1 MSSTAQ
7 LAQCAALRSLL
18 RNKRLPTFFPRRSI
32 HTHTTTSH
40 IQSFAI
46 LHNTGRRTLQPCTI
60 QTNRKFSQSSALLK
74 KKASKDSSK
83 DNDKAAS
90 SGGAVEDPFDFAPLH
105 DSIKDAVTRLK
116 EDLAKLRGGGRVTP
130 EAIEN
135 IRVSLHKVGGSDG
148 GKGKKAAS
156 PSKETVRLG
165 EVASVI
171 PKGGRTVS
179 ILVGEEHDVKA
190 VMSAIT
196 ASDLS
201 LNPQGDPHNPL
212 QLNVAIPPPTKESRE
227 QTVKDAKAA
236 MEKAS
241 NAVRN
246 GRAALNKKL
255 KGKEVKKARPDDVR
269 KAIDQMEKIAEKGQ
283 KEVKD
288 VFEVAKK
295 ALEA

>member
-7 LAQCAALRSLL
+7 LAQCTALRSVL
-18 RNKRLPTFFPRRSI
+18 RNKRLPIASPRRCI
-32 HTHTTTSH
+32 YTHTTNNRIHTLSKY
-40 IQSFAI
+40 I
-46 LHNTGRRTLQPCTI
+46 LQPATT
-60 QTNRKFSQSSALLK
+60 QPSNRYFSQSSALLK
-74 KKASKDSSK
+74 KKASKESSK
-83 DNDKAAS
+83 DNDKAAAA
-90 SGGAVEDPFDFAPLH
+90 GGAGAEDPFDFSSLH

-116 EDLAKLRGGGRVTP
+116 EDLSKLRGGGRVTP

-135 IRVSLHKVGGSDG
+135 LRVSLHKVGGAEV
-148 GKGKKAAS
+148 GKGKKGAS
-156 PSKETVRLG
+156 SSSKDTARLG
-165 EVASVI
+165 EIASVI
-171 PKGGRTVS
+171 PKGGRSVS
-179 ILVGEEHDVKA
+179 ILVGEEHDVKP

-201 LNPQGDPHNPL
+201 LNPQADPHNPL

-241 NAVRN
+241 NIVRN

-255 KGKEVKKARPDDVR
+255 KGKDLKKARPDDVR
-269 KAIDQMEKIAEKGQ
+269 KAVDQMEKIAEKGQ
-283 KEVKD
+283 KDVKD
-288 VFEVAKK
+288 VFEAAKK

>member
-7 LAQCAALRSLL
+7 LAQCTALRSVL
-18 RNKRLPTFFPRRSI
+18 RNKRLPTVPPRRCI
-32 HTHTTTSH
+32 YTHTTNNR
-40 IQSFAI
+40 I
-46 LHNTGRRTLQPCTI
+46 HNISRFTLQSTI
-60 QTNRKFSQSSALLK
+60 SYPSSRNFSQSSALLK
-74 KKASKDSSK
+74 KKGSKESPK
-83 DNDKAAS
+83 ENDKAAAA
-90 SGGAVEDPFDFAPLH
+90 GGAGAEDPFDFSSLN

-135 IRVSLHKVGGSDG
+135 LRVSLHKPGGADV
-148 GKGKKAAS
+148 GKGKKGAS
-156 PSKETVRLG
+156 SSSKETVKLG

-171 PKGGRTVS
+171 PKGGRSVS
-179 ILVGEEHDVKA
+179 ILVGEEHDVKP

-196 ASDLS
+196 SSDLS
-201 LNPQGDPHNPL
+201 LNPQPDPHNPL
-212 QLNVAIPPPTKESRE
+212 QLNVPIPPPTKESRE
-227 QTVKDAKAA
+227 QTVKDAKVA

-241 NAVRN
+241 NIVRN

-255 KGKEVKKARPDDVR
+255 KGKELKKLRPDDVR

-288 VFEVAKK
+288 VFEAAKK